1 MSEQQVVLVTGAST
15 GIGESIARHLADKG
29 FIVYGT
35 SRRMMTDS
43 DSFRWIQLDVNDMES
58 IQKCIKMVLDNEG
71 CIDVLINNAG
81 LGMVSALEEAP
92 YDNIRQVMDT
102 NFFGVVRMIKTVLPH
117 MRRAGKGK
125 IINISSMG
133 GQMGLPFRSIY
144 SASKFAL
151 EGLTEALRQEAAK
164 FGIQACTVLPGS
176 INTDI
181 ADKRVSHVPE
191 KSPYNPEINEA
202 HVLMNE
208 EVKKGIDRLQVARKV
223 GEIIARDTLP
233 SKVVVAKPFQQLVVR
248 LKRYLPASL
257 FEKMMMNHY
266 GLKRKV

>member
-1 MSEQQVVLVTGAST
+1 MSEQQVVIVTGAST
-15 GIGESIARHLADKG
+15 GIGQSIATHLAAKG
-29 FIVYGT
+29 FVVYGT
-35 SRRMMTDS
+35 SRRLIQDS
-43 DSFRWIQLDVNDMES
+43 GSLRWIQLDVNDMTS
-58 IQKCIKMVLDNEG
+58 IQECIKVVLDNEG
-71 CIDVLINNAG
+71 RIDVLINNAG

-92 YDNIRQVMDT
+92 YDNIQQVMDT

-117 MRRAGKGK
+117 MRSAGKGK
-125 IINISSMG
+125 IINISSMA

-151 EGLTEALRQEAAK
+151 EGLTEALRQEGAK
-164 FGIQACTVLPGS
+164 FGVQACTVLPGS

-181 ADKRVSHVPE
+181 AGNRVSHVPE
-191 KSPYNPEINEA
+191 KSPYNPEIDEA

-208 EVKKGIDRLQVARKV
+208 EVKKGIDRMQVARKV
-223 GEIIARDTLP
+223 AEIISRDTLP